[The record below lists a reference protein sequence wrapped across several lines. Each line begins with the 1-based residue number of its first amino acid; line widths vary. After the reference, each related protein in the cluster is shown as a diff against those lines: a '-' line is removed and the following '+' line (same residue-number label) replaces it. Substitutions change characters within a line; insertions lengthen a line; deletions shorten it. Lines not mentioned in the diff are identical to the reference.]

1 MVRVYSGEPY
11 LAGRAYRAAIA
22 EAVAGGAEV
31 LRLGEGLD
39 AAALSAALA
48 QGGLFGPT
56 TVALDL
62 EEAFA
67 GSGQA
72 GTAARNA
79 ILDALAASPEHD
91 VIVLDASATPARLK
105 RWRSFAQVRD
115 EPAPRYGHL
124 LRWVRDELQREGIA
138 TRGDV
143 AGTLADLFGDDVA
156 GIASEIAKLR
166 SLGERVDPERVR
178 TLAHRPAARS
188 AFDLIDAVV
197 DGDVALALRLGRD
210 LLLAGEPP
218 VRVMGAIGWQ
228 LDLVAGCV
236 GLRSGGLPVDE
247 AAAAKTLKTSPFPL
261 RKALAVAERLDEASL
276 RRLVEVFVAADTR
289 MKVGGDPQW
298 GLEACVVELAEALG
312 DRPRTVR
319 QRA

>member
-11 LAGRAYRAAIA
+11 LAGRAYRAAISA
-22 EAVAGGAEV
+22 AIAGGAEV
-31 LRLGEGLD
+31 RRLGEGAD
-39 AAALSAALA
+39 AAALADALA

-62 EEAFA
+62 DEAFA

-79 ILDALAASPEHD
+79 VVDLLAASPEHD
-91 VIVLDASATPARLK
+91 VIVLDAAATPARLK
-105 RWRSFAQVRD
+105 RWRGFAEVRD

-143 AGTLADLFGDDVA
+143 AGTLVDLFGDDVA
-156 GIASEIAKLR
+156 GIASEIVKLR
-166 SLGERVDPERVR
+166 SLDERVDPERVR

-197 DGDVALALRLGRD
+197 AGDAALALRLARD

-218 VRVMGAIGWQ
+218 VRVMAAIGWQ

-236 GLRSGGLPVDE
+236 ALRGGGPVDE
-247 AAAAKTLKTSPFPL
+247 SAAAKTLKTSPFPL
-261 RKALAVAERLDEASL
+261 RKALVVAERLDEASL

-298 GLEACVVELAEALG
+298 GLEACVLELAEVLG
-312 DRPRTVR
+312 DRPRSAR

>member
-1 MVRVYSGEPY
+1 VRVYSGEPY
-11 LAGRAYRAAIA
+11 LAGRAYRAAISA
-22 EAVAGGAEV
+22 AIAGGAEV
-31 LRLGEGLD
+31 RRLGEGAD
-39 AAALSAALA
+39 AAALADALA

-62 EEAFA
+62 DEAFA

-79 ILDALAASPEHD
+79 VVDLLAASPEHD
-91 VIVLDASATPARLK
+91 VIVLDAAATPARLK
-105 RWRSFAQVRD
+105 RWRGFAEVRD

-143 AGTLADLFGDDVA
+143 AGTLVDLFGDDVA
-156 GIASEIAKLR
+156 GIASEIVKLR

-197 DGDVALALRLGRD
+197 AGDAALALRLARD

-218 VRVMGAIGWQ
+218 VRVMAAIGWQ

-236 GLRSGGLPVDE
+236 ALRAGGPVDE
-247 AAAAKTLKTSPFPL
+247 SAAAKTLKTSPFPL
-261 RKALAVAERLDEASL
+261 RKALVVAERLDEASL
-276 RRLVEVFVAADTR
+276 RRLVDVFVAADTR

-298 GLEACVVELAEALG
+298 GLEACVLELAEVLG
-312 DRPRTVR
+312 DRPRSAR